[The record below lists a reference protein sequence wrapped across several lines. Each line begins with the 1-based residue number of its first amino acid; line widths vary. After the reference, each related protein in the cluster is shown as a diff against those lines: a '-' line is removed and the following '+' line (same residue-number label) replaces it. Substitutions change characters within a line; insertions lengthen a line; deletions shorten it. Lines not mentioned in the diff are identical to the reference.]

1 MYTIPKF
8 RLGQSILHIKPIV
21 MGFNDLKAKMAQER
35 TFGKLLYD
43 THDMVVTVRE
53 KISENTR
60 KELEN

>member
-8 RLGQSILHIKPIV
+8 RLSQSILYIKPIV

-35 TFGKLLYD
+35 TLGQLLYD
-43 THDMVVTVRE
+43 THYMVVTGTE